1 MLEPDGLTHEYRCEY
16 QAFMK
21 AFTRW
26 LAGLFIPDA
35 EQLQDP
41 GVRAQYG
48 LLEGWLSIFLN
59 FLLFAIK
66 LVVGILANSL
76 ALIAD
81 ALHSLSDSA
90 TSVVVI
96 IGFKISSKP
105 PDPEHPYGHGRA
117 EYIATLIISIL
128 LIVAGIEFIRS
139 AIRQIIE
146 PEVIRAGLWVLLVV
160 FMTIL
165 AKELM
170 GRVSKIM
177 GELITSDTLQADAWH
192 HRSDAISSVLVLI
205 SLVGGMLGIHSLDG
219 FGGLGVAAI
228 LIYSGIRI
236 ARNAVDSLLGTPP
249 ARELIER
256 IRSLACSVDQVIDV
270 HDITV
275 HSYGQHRYINLHI
288 EVSEREDPI
297 MLHDIAEQVENRL
310 HQDLN
315 AYALV
320 HLDPISVDS
329 EEVRQ
334 LRMLMDD
341 LCTTEE
347 NLHDYHELRV
357 VDSEH
362 HHLAIMDLMLQHGLS
377 DEETEQVL
385 DRLRQHLHQH
395 FPEIEFRF
403 RLTPIH
409 RYK

>member
-1 MLEPDGLTHEYRCEY
+1 
-16 QAFMK
+16 MK

-236 ARNAVDSLLGTPP
+236 ARNAIDSLLGTPP
-249 ARELIER
+249 TKELIER

-310 HQDLN
+310 YQDLN

-341 LCTTEE
+341 LCRTEE
-347 NLHDYHELRV
+347 HLHSYHELRV

-385 DRLRQHLHQH
+385 DRLRQHLHQQ